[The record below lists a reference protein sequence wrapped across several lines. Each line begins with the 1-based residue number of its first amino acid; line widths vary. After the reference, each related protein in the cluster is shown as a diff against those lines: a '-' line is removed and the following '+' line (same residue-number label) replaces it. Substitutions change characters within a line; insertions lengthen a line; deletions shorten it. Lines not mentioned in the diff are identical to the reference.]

1 MATAS
6 DETDLQQ
13 FIDNHV
19 KLIAPLQ
26 KQAALAYYNATQY
39 GKSEDYDR
47 YADISLAL
55 SLIYSNKDDYNRL
68 KDYKTRNQIKD
79 PMLKRQLDLLYNA
92 YLGNQLEPAMLE
104 EMTKQ
109 SAEIEE
115 IFNTFSYSID
125 GRTVNNNEINKILRE
140 ERDPILLEKAWK
152 AQKWL
157 VKQLLM
163 ISSSS
168 LS

>member
-1 MATAS
+1 
-6 DETDLQQ
+6 
-13 FIDNHV
+13 
-19 KLIAPLQ
+19 
-26 KQAALAYYNATQY
+26 
-39 GKSEDYDR
+39 
-47 YADISLAL
+47 
-55 SLIYSNKDDYNRL
+55 
-68 KDYKTRNQIKD
+68 
-79 PMLKRQLDLLYNA
+79 MLKRQLDLLYNA

-140 ERDPILLEKAWK
+140 ERDPVLLEKAWK
-152 AQKWL
+152 SQKWL

-168 LS
+168 LSLRNKAAQRLRF